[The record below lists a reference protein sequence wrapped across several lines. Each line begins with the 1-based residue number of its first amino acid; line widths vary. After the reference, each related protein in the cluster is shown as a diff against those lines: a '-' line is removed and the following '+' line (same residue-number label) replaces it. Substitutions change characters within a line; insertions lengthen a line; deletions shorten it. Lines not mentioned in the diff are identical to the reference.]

1 MGPRMIKSLSR
12 KSGCRELGRNTG
24 KVISIGLFPNKNTSN
39 RYHIGRFGKSN
50 TQKTK
55 DKAELRVREKKKN
68 ENKGVECT
76 QSQILA
82 LSYPIFKVVYADG
95 NLSQEKHQLL
105 TQILSNC
112 LDEIYKGRLNKREQK
127 KLAQLYIKDL
137 LRVNTEKEKLEIILS
152 NTLPSFSLDIK
163 NSIIDLMIKMAE
175 NSGGIG
181 EFGKKNNILQT
192 YRM

>member
-1 MGPRMIKSLSR
+1 MD
-12 KSGCRELGRNTG
+12 
-24 KVISIGLFPNKNTSN
+24 FFQNKHSSK
-39 RYHIGRFGKSN
+39 RIHIARFGKAKGQESKKGE
-50 TQKTK
+50 QK
-55 DKAELRVREKKKN
+55 LKN
-68 ENKGVECT
+68 ETEDVCCT

-82 LSYPIFKVVYADG
+82 LSYPIFKVAYADG